1 MKKIKSNFKKVI
13 FTLTSIGVF
22 LSSASV
28 FAQGSGGPIPPHVLP
43 ITGVGALVAAGI
55 VAGIIFFNK
64 KNKKKD

>member
-28 FAQGSGGPIPPHVLP
+28 FAQGGGGPIPPHVLP